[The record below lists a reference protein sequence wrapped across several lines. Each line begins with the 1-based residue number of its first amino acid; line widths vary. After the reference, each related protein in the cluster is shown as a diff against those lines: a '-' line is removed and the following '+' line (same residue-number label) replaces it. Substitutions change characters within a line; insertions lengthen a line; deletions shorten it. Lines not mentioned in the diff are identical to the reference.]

1 MLCFKW
7 SLNLAYPISLG
18 NKPKPKFVHFLI
30 NFNFIVCVQNVLSI
44 IASKH
49 KKKSKQKNRLRLLH
63 RLLHPNDVKNR
74 CMNNNLIEKRRK
86 HKRKRKKMIFLNFMH
101 QF

>member
-30 NFNFIVCVQNVLSI
+30 NFIVCVQNVLSI

-49 KKKSKQKNRLRLLH
+49 KKKSASTATPVVASK
-63 RLLHPNDVKNR
+63 R
-74 CMNNNLIEKRRK
+74 C
-86 HKRKRKKMIFLNFMH
+86 
-101 QF
+101 

>member
-49 KKKSKQKNRLRLLH
+49 KKKNLNKKTASTATPVVASK
-63 RLLHPNDVKNR
+63 R
-74 CMNNNLIEKRRK
+74 C
-86 HKRKRKKMIFLNFMH
+86 
-101 QF
+101 